1 MIDQQQQHLLLHH
14 HNNNHLPQ
22 HCHQWIPPL
31 GNSLLHNN
39 QKEMRKSATT
49 ITKETSSPY
58 IVAEF
63 IPPRMDTENEENG
76 KKSEEGL
83 ENKRK
88 LVEGIEG
95 RGKLFF

>member
-1 MIDQQQQHLLLHH
+1 
-14 HNNNHLPQ
+14 
-22 HCHQWIPPL
+22 
-31 GNSLLHNN
+31 
-39 QKEMRKSATT
+39 MRKSATT

-63 IPPRMDTENEENG
+63 IPPRLDTENEENG
-76 KKSEEGL
+76 KKEGL

-95 RGKLFF
+95 KNNFFLTVEPSKSFATQILLTKRV

>member
-1 MIDQQQQHLLLHH
+1 
-14 HNNNHLPQ
+14 
-22 HCHQWIPPL
+22 
-31 GNSLLHNN
+31 
-39 QKEMRKSATT
+39 MRKSATT

-76 KKSEEGL
+76 KKEGL

-95 RGKLFF
+95 RGIKNFF